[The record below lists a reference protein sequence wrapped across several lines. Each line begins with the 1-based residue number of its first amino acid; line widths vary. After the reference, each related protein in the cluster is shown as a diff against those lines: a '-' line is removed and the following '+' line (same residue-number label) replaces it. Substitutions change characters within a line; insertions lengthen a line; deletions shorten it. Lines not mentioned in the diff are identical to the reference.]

1 MIAFATGSS
10 WGTMTIMFPLVLVP
24 AYDASNGD
32 PGIFYGVIAAILAG
46 AVAGDHASPISDTTI
61 LSAMSSGCEVIQHV
75 KTQGPYAV
83 TVALWSILV
92 GTLPVGLK
100 SYPNWVAI
108 LLGAAAMAFHAFVT
122 AAPTISKTGRFDPF
136 TELYIM
142 CLNHG
147 GGKDFYTN
155 LKADVIEAY
164 ETGRPVALPEGV
176 EALETIHVP
185 DKLPFITD
193 ETNYDD
199 TVKSEHEF
207 FEKQEA
213 AIDSEPEV
221 DPSFA
226 SFVKHV
232 S

>member
-1 MIAFATGSS
+1 
-10 WGTMTIMFPLVLVP
+10 MTIMFPLVLIP
-24 AYDASNGD
+24 AYEASNGD

-61 LSAMSSGCEVIQHV
+61 LSAMSSGCQVIQHV
-75 KTQGPYAV
+75 KTQGPYAFI
-83 TVALWSILV
+83 VALWSVLV

-108 LLGAAAMAFHAFVT
+108 LLGAAAMAFHAFIT

-142 CLNHG
+142 CLKQG

-176 EALETIHVP
+176 TTLETIHVP
-185 DKLPFITD
+185 GKLPFVAEEEKHD
-193 ETNYDD
+193 G
-199 TVKSEHEF
+199 TVKSENEF
-207 FEKQEA
+207 DKPEA
-213 AIDSEPEV
+213 AIASEAEE